1 MNDAPPFTV
10 EIADHVA
17 WLTLSRPEKR
27 NAMGFDFFA
36 CLPEHFARFDAD
48 ADVRVIVVAAAGKSF
63 TAGLDLS
70 EAGAM
75 LADPSAKGRDGLQR
89 KILEL
94 QQSVSAIEQCRKPVI
109 AAIHGHCIG
118 GGVDMVCACDIRL
131 AAADAVFSIRE
142 TRLAIVA
149 DLGTLQRLPLIIG
162 DGFFRELAYTGR
174 DFTAADALSMGFVN
188 RVLPDQAALRAAAA
202 GLAAEIAANPPL
214 AVQGIKDV
222 VLYSR
227 ENGVGPGLRY
237 VAQKNAAALPCD
249 DLMEAVAAFME
260 KRPPVF
266 KGN

>member
-1 MNDAPPFTV
+1 MNDAAPFTV
-10 EIADHVA
+10 DIADHVA

-36 CLPEHFARFDAD
+36 RLPEHFARFDAD
-48 ADVRVIVVAAAGKSF
+48 PDVRVVVVTAEGKGF
-63 TAGLDLS
+63 TAGLDLT

-75 LADPSAKGRDGLQR
+75 LADTTARGRDGLQR
-89 KILEL
+89 KIMEL
-94 QQSVSAIEQCRKPVI
+94 QESVSAIEQCRKPVI

-142 TRLAIVA
+142 TRIAIVA
-149 DLGTLQRLPLIIG
+149 DLGTLQRLPRIIG
-162 DGFFRELAYTGR
+162 DGHFRELAYTGR
-174 DFTAADALSMGFVN
+174 DFTAAEALGMGFVN
-188 RVLPDQAALRAAAA
+188 RVLPDLAELRKAAG

-214 AVQGIKDV
+214 TVQGIKDV
-222 VLYSR
+222 LLYSR
-227 ENGVGPGLRY
+227 ENGVSAGLHY
-237 VAQKNAAALPCD
+237 VAQKNAAALPCE